1 MSKTKKI
8 ITIVAL
14 TLVVLLVTTTIV
26 LAVVPKQYYD
36 VVYRSTSATADY
48 IGVYSGGKGNTYD
61 KNSDQYAKVVEL
73 YKKSTKENLLLSIF
87 EGSSKFKTSIESYTS
102 NVYLNNSE
110 NTYVAFKF
118 NEMQTLKYNDAAY
131 KNTSG
136 NEVQF
141 DVILVSVTNDGNYMQ
156 SVNVYIGK
164 ETSNTIVTP
173 SYRIVTLAKQHE
185 LISYINSL
193 ELIPLV

>member
-14 TLVVLLVTTTIV
+14 TLVVLLVTATIV

-36 VVYRSTSATADY
+36 AVYRSTSATADY

-185 LISYINSL
+185 LISYIDSL